1 MTSRRSSTDSGRGA
15 AADRRISRCAA
26 VLLSARGGGRQGVAG
41 GSVEPSSRF
50 LARTFRSGLS
60 AGIRLRTAAR
70 VQAGAGSVVENA
82 PKTLSSCRTLPLDEG
97 LVAVLKRS
105 VRYAQDRLALGAAHA
120 DSSYVAVNEGGV
132 HARHAHEDV
141 AQTGRVSRCATDP
154 AARHPALL
162 RDRAAPMRR
171 AAGRHREVARP
182 RRRGDHGA
190 HLRKLSE
197 IASDGRI
204 FAGCLLSGRRQC
216 SYAIGSTVGLTCVT

>member
-1 MTSRRSSTDSGRGA
+1 MPCEKKPYSLSAVLTRDAERILTSRRSSTDSGRGA

-26 VLLSARGGGRQGVAG
+26 VLLSARGDGRQGVAG
-41 GSVEPSSRF
+41 GCVEPSSRF

-120 DSSYVAVNEGGV
+120 DSSYVAVNEGG
-132 HARHAHEDV
+132 R
-141 AQTGRVSRCATDP
+141 TRPTRSRGCGTNWPSQPVCDRSGCTTPGTPAGPRCTCEACCWPSSRSATP
-154 AARHPALL
+154 TR
-162 RDRAAPMRR
+162 
-171 AAGRHREVARP
+171 RP
-182 RRRGDHGA
+182 RR
-190 HLRKLSE
+190 
-197 IASDGRI
+197 ASTQTLGNCI
-204 FAGCLLSGRRQC
+204 
-216 SYAIGSTVGLTCVT
+216 